1 MGKPRAFLEVPR
13 RDPGYRPRAERVQD
27 WREVEQRLDDAALRE
42 QASRCMDCGI
52 PFCHGCGCPLGNVI
66 PEWNEMVHQGRWRD
80 AVDLL
85 YATNNFPEF
94 TGRICPAPC
103 EAACTAG
110 LHEQAVSI
118 RQVELTVIEKAYAE
132 GYIQPRPPARRTG
145 RTVAVIGSGPAGLA
159 AADQLNRLG
168 HQVTVY
174 EQDPRPGGLLRYG
187 IPDFKLEKRVVDRRL
202 DLMAAEGVVFENGV
216 AVGRDIAPEFLRRRF
231 DALCLA
237 VGARQPRDLDVPGRD
252 LAGIHFAMDF
262 LAQQNRR
269 LAGDIVTD
277 DAITAKDL
285 RVVVIGGGDTG
296 SDCVGTSI
304 RQGAASVVQL
314 EILPEPPEAR
324 HASTPWP
331 QWPYQ
336 KRSSSSHH
344 EGCERRWSVVT
355 KKFVGRKGRVNR
367 LDGVAVDWA
376 TDADGRPVRM
386 SETPDSAFSLPAD
399 LVLLAMGFTGPA
411 KDGLAERLGL
421 ALDAR
426 GCLAVNPDGM
436 TSVPG
441 IFAAGDAVSGASLV
455 VRAIAAGRQLALSID
470 AWLNDGNTSQP

>member
-1 MGKPRAFLEVPR
+1 MGKPRAFLDVPR
-13 RDPGYRPRAERVQD
+13 RDPGYRPRDERTQD
-27 WREVEQRLDDAALRE
+27 FREVEQRLDDAALRE

-66 PEWNEMVHQGRWRD
+66 PEWNEMVFQGRWQE
-80 AVDLL
+80 AANLL

-110 LHEQAVSI
+110 LHEQAVAI
-118 RQVELTVIEKAYAE
+118 RQVELAVIEKAYAE

-145 RTVAVIGSGPAGLA
+145 KTVAVIGSGPAGLA
-159 AADQLNRLG
+159 AADQLNRMG

-174 EQDPRPGGLLRYG
+174 EQDARPGGLLRYG
-187 IPDFKLEKRVVDRRL
+187 IPDFKLEKTVVDRRIA
-202 DLMAAEGVVFENGV
+202 LMAAEGVTFENGV
-216 AVGRDIAPEFLRRRF
+216 AAGRDIAPTFLRRRF

-237 VGARQPRDLDVPGRD
+237 IGARQPRDLKVPGRD

-269 LAGDIVTD
+269 IAGYLGD
-277 DAITAKDL
+277 DAAISAAGL

-296 SDCVGTSI
+296 SDCVGTAI
-304 RQGAASVVQL
+304 RQGAASVTQL
-314 EILPEPPEAR
+314 EIMPEPPEAR
-324 HASTPWP
+324 HESTPWP

-336 KRSSSSHH
+336 KRTSSSHQ

-355 KKFVGRKGRVNR
+355 KKFIGRKGRVNR
-367 LDGVAVDWA
+367 LAGVAVAWA

-386 SETPDSAFSLPAD
+386 SETPASDFSLPAD

-411 KDGLAERLGL
+411 KDGLAEALGL

-426 GCLAVNPDGM
+426 GCLAVDANGM
-436 TSVPG
+436 TSAPG

-455 VRAIAAGRQLALSID
+455 VRAIAAGRSLAVNID
-470 AWLNDGNTSQP
+470 AWLGKGTEQ